1 MSQLNAFVGYSF
13 AKEDEAV
20 VRELTKLLDSIAKV
34 MPEFSWDHAEAAEPK
49 ELSVKVREK
58 MKGKNL
64 FIGICT
70 AREQVVRAAEPSAL
84 FARWFLPNNQVAVDR
99 SSIEIKTT
107 DWVIQEIGYA
117 LGKGDM
123 DLILLLEDSVTRR
136 PGGLQ
141 GDLEYIPF
149 SRSEP
154 AKCFDKLSS
163 MLSSL
168 SPKPMPAV
176 ESEQPAT
183 SESSGAPDDDLF
195 FQLFFKPEPSWNA
208 ETYVERYRSSIMFKE
223 AESQQK
229 IAAAFESS
237 PFYQEEGARVSF
249 EAAGISQRARS
260 YKEDWIGPLRKL
272 TAAHPAQ
279 VGPYSALG
287 ERFAAA
293 HEYEQAAENYELAA
307 IVSARPLEKILFL
320 ITAAIQRA
328 SAKQPLVAE
337 TLLKAAADSL
347 RANPEHE
354 AEALGQMSFVWKDLG
369 KTELFLACA
378 ERCLELAPDKTSP
391 RFSLALKYA
400 ELRLNAEALFHYRQ
414 YLLARDEPGA
424 WNNLGVAAANL
435 KLPVT
440 AVDCYLRADKAG
452 NTLATSNLAFAK
464 LEAGFTDEAI
474 ELCNSRMGQKD
485 LDPRL
490 FDALAKSKR
499 AQEDESTKESERL
512 GEIVV
517 RREVFRAMGKA
528 SLGSTPSSLRPTW
541 QGPHCLLAATFDG
554 SHVVMKGTYE
564 RKPNSIS
571 GLMSGIFADSRPET
585 VTVEY
590 IGEMYGEAFVGKV
603 KTSTPSTP
611 AVSLLSLGGGEGS
624 DCVGYLESNGAQFVM
639 LAGKNRYTLAA
650 V

>member
-1 MSQLNAFVGYSF
+1 MPQLKAFVGHSF
-13 AKEDEAV
+13 AKEDEVV

-70 AREQVVRAAEPSAL
+70 AREHVVRAAETRAL
-84 FARWFLPNNQVAVDR
+84 FARWFLPKTQLAVEK

-117 LGKGDM
+117 LGSGEM
-123 DLILLLEDSVTRR
+123 DLIILLENGVRR

-141 GDLEYIPF
+141 GDIEHIPF
-149 SRSEP
+149 SRNEP

-176 ESEQPAT
+176 ESEQPAA
-183 SESSGAPDDDLF
+183 SESSAAPAADLF
-195 FQLFFKPEPSWNA
+195 FQQFFTPEPDWNA
-208 ETYVERYRSSIMFKE
+208 ETYVDRYRSSIMFKE
-223 AESQQK
+223 DESQQR

-237 PFYQEEGARVSF
+237 PFYKEEAARVSF

-260 YKEDWIGPLRKL
+260 YKEDWLEPLRKL
-272 TAAHPAQ
+272 VSAHPAQ

-307 IVSARPLEKILFL
+307 IVSPQPLEKIQFL
-320 ITAAIQRA
+320 ITAATQRV
-328 SAKQPLVAE
+328 SAKQPVVAE
-337 TLLKAAADSL
+337 TLLKAAAGSL

-354 AEALGQMSFVWKDLG
+354 AEALGQMSYVWKDLG
-369 KTELFLACA
+369 KTDLFIACA
-378 ERCLELAPDKTSP
+378 ERCLELAPDKTNP
-391 RFSLALKYA
+391 RFALAHKYS
-400 ELRLNAEALFHYRQ
+400 ELHLNAEALYHYRQ
-414 YLLARDEPGA
+414 YVLAKDDPGG
-424 WNNLGVAAANL
+424 WNNLGVAAANS

-452 NTLATSNLAFAK
+452 STLATSNLAFAK

-474 ELCNSRMGQKD
+474 ELCNNRTEAKD
-485 LDPRL
+485 IDPRL
-490 FDALAKSKR
+490 FDALAKSNR
-499 AQEDESTKESERL
+499 AREDEATKESELL

-528 SLGSTPSSLRPTW
+528 SLRSTPSSLRPTW
-541 QGPHCLLAATFDG
+541 QGSNCRLVAEFDG
-554 SHVVMKGTYE
+554 SRVAMNGTYE
-564 RKPNSIS
+564 RQSGSMTGFLGGLFSATNSTEI
-571 GLMSGIFADSRPET
+571 

-590 IGEMYGEAFVGKV
+590 TGEMFGEAFVGKV

-611 AVSLLSLGGGEGS
+611 AVGLLSLGGGQGS
-624 DCVGYLESNGAQFVM
+624 DCVGYIESNGAQFVM
-639 LAGKNRYTLAA
+639 LDGKNRYILEAI
-650 V
+650 